1 MTPSLIPLDAIDP
14 EARSLEWRRAFEW
27 HLDQVPPLMDT
38 LSTLSV
44 TLLRASR
51 VDQIKVTGG
60 GYIDNV
66 PVSDRSAGVDADELW
81 TWLVAYTR
89 AVVAWIEPQLQPDDR
104 PSIANDP
111 RTWTAVAPR
120 PDADPLSARTVALLT
135 IGWLIDHAGLIEPIR
150 ELDAHAETMFK
161 LIRKLRGI
169 HRGGSVA
176 RRQRPRVCGVC
187 GECAVLVDWVDGAN
201 GSPKP
206 VQVGRCKVC
215 GQTYATAA
223 TADTN
228 QQDRS
233 TR

>member
-14 EARSLEWRRAFEW
+14 EARSLEWRRSFEW
-27 HLDQVPPLMDT
+27 HLDQVPPLIET
-38 LSTLSV
+38 LSTLSI

-51 VDQIKVTGG
+51 VDQVKVSGG

-66 PVSDRSAGVDADELW
+66 PVADRGAGIDADELW

-104 PSIANDP
+104 PTIARDA

-120 PDADPLSARTVALLT
+120 PDADPLSARRVALLT
-135 IGWLIDHAGLIEPIR
+135 IGWLIDHVDLIEPIR

-169 HRGGSVA
+169 HRGDSTA

-187 GECAVLVDWVDGAN
+187 GECAVLIDWIDGSN

-215 GQTYATAA
+215 GQTYT
-223 TADTN
+223 TTP
-228 QQDRS
+228 
-233 TR
+233 TEIP